1 MAPRT
6 LVPRRGPLGA
16 HRKARFIGRLAAIF
30 VGGAAVYLGSILLAL
45 RLLGIET

>member
-6 LVPRRGPLGA
+6 LARGGALRA
-16 HRKARFIGRLAAIF
+16 HRKARFIARLAAIF
-30 VGGAAVYLGSILLAL
+30 VGGAVAYLVSILLAL